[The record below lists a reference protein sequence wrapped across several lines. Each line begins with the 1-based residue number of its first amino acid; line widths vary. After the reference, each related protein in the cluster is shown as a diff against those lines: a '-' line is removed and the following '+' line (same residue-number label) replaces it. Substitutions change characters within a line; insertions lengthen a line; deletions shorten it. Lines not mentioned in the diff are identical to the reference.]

1 MGNYLLYDQYIFIY
15 NSIKFLTQSSVSEQ
29 VEKLKN
35 RDYMEDKI
43 PKYVIFQSM
52 CKSVEVLEKM
62 RKYYKEEVGRPF
74 KFEDSYQ
81 ITKHQLEHEENA
93 VVFAYEL
100 GDSFKRFLT
109 PELKERKALHDKE
122 VKDFG
127 RYWLMEGFFSKNDKN
142 LWIETI
148 DLLSNINELVRED
161 IRDSFIFPKEEG
173 VGGEGDSLNSSQ
185 NSIDLNSSQISN
197 KGTKKKKNSSKRNSN
212 TKLALVRQN
221 SKKEKTK
228 TRGNRKALSRKK
240 TLTSVDGKKIPDNI
254 NAFRPPNV
262 WNYPFHRLFKL
273 KHQNDE
279 NIIYDIRKVDPC
291 VNYKDKR
298 VEKFFELFN
307 QIISNMRNYWR
318 TEKPN
323 AWDYFF
329 NKILKALGITY
340 ISYKMLKEEEE
351 EQKRL
356 EEENEKKRLEEIA
369 NEEKEKEMM
378 AFLEKQ
384 TGETMEKKIEENQK
398 MEEEAEKKKAAKSK
412 KEVKKKK

>member
-1 MGNYLLYDQYIFIY
+1 MIG
-15 NSIKFLTQSSVSEQ
+15 
-29 VEKLKN
+29 
-35 RDYMEDKI
+35 
-43 PKYVIFQSM
+43 
-52 CKSVEVLEKM
+52 
-62 RKYYKEEVGRPF
+62 
-74 KFEDSYQ
+74 
-81 ITKHQLEHEENA
+81 
-93 VVFAYEL
+93 
-100 GDSFKRFLT
+100 
-109 PELKERKALHDKE
+109 
-122 VKDFG
+122 
-127 RYWLMEGFFSKNDKN
+127 
-142 LWIETI
+142 
-148 DLLSNINELVRED
+148 
-161 IRDSFIFPKEEG
+161 
-173 VGGEGDSLNSSQ
+173 
-185 NSIDLNSSQISN
+185 
-197 KGTKKKKNSSKRNSN
+197 SKRNSN

-369 NEEKEKEMM
+369 NEEK
-378 AFLEKQ
+378 
-384 TGETMEKKIEENQK
+384 
-398 MEEEAEKKKAAKSK
+398 
-412 KEVKKKK
+412 